1 MSDFKFA
8 KYTEKIRS
16 MLPFWLQM
24 RKQPADSI
32 GLQFLNFFGLQL
44 DDVEYILNY
53 AYKQTRIEDADTKFV
68 DIVYK
73 AILPSY
79 YDMSTI
85 QIISTKNELL
95 SKADKLYDFFG
106 LGYNY
111 GIIDNNIMQPDY
123 YFLDTSN
130 KIIYVREAY
139 DIDDNYESGQITV
152 ELKDGTINT
161 FPLSLHQVWNYFD
174 EFGALLSCPRL
185 YGERNGKYKNRI
197 LDVFKSPANSTKKG
211 LANAISRELG
221 MRKHKVWKDTNEDFT
236 IKDSMVIA
244 NLIKVKN
251 EVVKEENILYTPEG
265 YLVIKALETNEKDV
279 EVSYICGLEIKAL
292 IDHSDNKFN
301 NETYYANGMVT
312 DLMIKYVKNIKNNC
326 SIMWNDFMYNEAC
339 WIQNS
344 DEYTVDTFG
353 FIPATYDSN
362 IKGVADYGYF
372 DKGGY
377 ERW

>member
-16 MLPFWLQM
+16 MLPFWFQM
-24 RKQPADSI
+24 RKQPAESI
-32 GLQFLNFFGLQL
+32 GLQFLNFFGIQL
-44 DDVEYILNY
+44 DDIEYILNY

-79 YDMSTI
+79 YDMSSI
-85 QIISTKNELL
+85 KIISTRHELL

-111 GIIDNNIMQPDY
+111 GMIDNNIMQPDY
-123 YFLDTSN
+123 YFLDIEN

-161 FPLSLHQVWNYFD
+161 FALSVHHIWNYFD

-185 YGERNGKYKNRI
+185 YGEKNEEYKNRI
-197 LDVFKSPANSTKKG
+197 LDVFRNPANSSKQG

-221 MRKHKVWKDTNEDFT
+221 MRKHKVWKDTNEDFV

-251 EVVKEENILYTPEG
+251 EIVKEEDILYTPEG
-265 YLVIKALETNEKDV
+265 YLVIKALGTNERYV
-279 EVSYICGLEIKAL
+279 EVSYISGLEIKAL
-292 IDHSDNKFN
+292 IDHSNNKFS
-301 NETYYANGMVT
+301 NETYNANGMPK
-312 DLMIKYVKNIKNNC
+312 DLMLKYVKNIKNNC
-326 SIMWNDFMYNEAC
+326 SIMWDDFMYNEAC

-344 DEYTVDTFG
+344 DEYKVDTFG

-362 IKGVADYGYF
+362 IKGFSDYGYF

>member
-16 MLPFWLQM
+16 QLAFWLQM

-44 DDVEYILNY
+44 DDIEYILNY
-53 AYKQTRIEDADTKFV
+53 AYKQTRIEDMDSKFV

-79 YDMSTI
+79 YDISNI
-85 QIISTKNELL
+85 NFISTTSELL
-95 SKADKLYDFFG
+95 TKADTLYEFFG

-123 YFLDTSN
+123 YFLDADN
-130 KIIYVREAY
+130 KIIYVREPY
-139 DIDDNYESGQITV
+139 DIDDDYESGQITI
-152 ELKDGTINT
+152 ELKDGSVDV
-161 FPLSLHQVWNYFD
+161 FGLSLHQVWNYFD

-185 YGERNGKYKNRI
+185 YGEKNEHYKDRI
-197 LDVFKSPANSTKKG
+197 LDVFRSPANSTKKG

-221 MRKHKVWKDTNEDFT
+221 MRKHKVWEDTNEDFV
-236 IKDSMVIA
+236 IRDAMVIA
-244 NLIKVKN
+244 NLIKVENQIVN
-251 EVVKEENILYTPEG
+251 EQDILYTPEG
-265 YLVIKALETNEKDV
+265 YLVIKATNTGEKDLK
-279 EVSYICGLEIKAL
+279 VSYICGLEIKAL
-292 IDHSDNKFN
+292 TDHSDNKFN
-301 NETYYANGMVT
+301 NETYYANGTIT
-312 DLMIKYVKNIKNNC
+312 DLMFRYIKNIKNNS
-326 SIMWNDFMYNEAC
+326 SIMWDDFMYNEAC
-339 WIQNS
+339 WVQDS
-344 DEYTVDTFG
+344 DDYNVETFG

-362 IKGVADYGYF
+362 IKGFSEYGYF

>member
-1 MSDFKFA
+1 
-8 KYTEKIRS
+8 
-16 MLPFWLQM
+16 M
-24 RKQPADSI
+24 RKQPAESI
-32 GLQFLNFFGLQL
+32 GLQFLNFFGIQL
-44 DDVEYILNY
+44 DEIEYILNY

-79 YDMSTI
+79 YDMSSI
-85 QIISTKNELL
+85 KIISTKHELL

-123 YFLDTSN
+123 YFLDIEN

-139 DIDDNYESGQITV
+139 DIDDTYESGQITV

-161 FPLSLHQVWNYFD
+161 FSLSIHHIWNYFD

-185 YGERNGKYKNRI
+185 YGEKNEEYKNRI
-197 LDVFKSPANSTKKG
+197 LDVFKNPANSSKKG

-221 MRKHKVWKDTNEDFT
+221 MRKHKVWKDTNEDFV

-251 EVVKEENILYTPEG
+251 EIVKEEDILYTPEG
-265 YLVIKALETNEKDV
+265 YLVIKALGTNETYV
-279 EVSYICGLEIKAL
+279 EVSYISGLEIKAL
-292 IDHSDNKFN
+292 IDHSNNKFS
-301 NETYYANGMVT
+301 NETYNANGIPK
-312 DLMIKYVKNIKNNC
+312 DLMLKYVKNIKNNC
-326 SIMWNDFMYNEAC
+326 SIMWDDFMYNEAC

-362 IKGVADYGYF
+362 IKGFGDYGYF

-377 ERW
+377 KRW